1 MSTDVTCSASC
12 FRYVKESAGVKP
24 HPYRHYSLP
33 RDVIDLA
40 SGEDP
45 EKLIDFLR
53 LKQRTENGDT
63 SDDSDQE

>member
-1 MSTDVTCSASC
+1 MILS
-12 FRYVKESAGVKP
+12 FRYIKGSGGVMP

-40 SGEDP
+40 TGDDP

-53 LKQRTENGDT
+53 LKQRTENGDN
-63 SDDSDQE
+63 SEDSDQEQ